1 MFRNLTDSAK
11 GIWCMIAGTLL
22 LTTQDGIT
30 KWLAAD
36 YHAGEILFYR
46 GIFTFVPIA
55 LLVVRTGG
63 WQVLATRNLKGTLI
77 RAGLGTATSIFVVL
91 SFLYL
96 PLATALAII
105 FLSPVMLT
113 ALSLPLLG
121 ERVGWR
127 RWTAVIV
134 GFAGV
139 LIMVRPGAAGVP
151 YFYIFPL
158 ITALLS
164 TLRDVATR
172 HLRGTENSLSILFYS
187 MLVAILAGAAS
198 LPLLGGHW
206 PSLFDWGLLA
216 IAGILVAISHLL
228 TIQALLLAPGGTVAP
243 FKYLSLVW
251 AGVIGYGVWGD
262 VPDQWKLAGAAL
274 VVGSG
279 LFILHR
285 ELKRPQAIT

>member
-1 MFRNLTDSAK
+1 MFKNLSNGAK
-11 GIWCMIAGTLL
+11 GAWCMIIGTLL
-22 LTTQDGIT
+22 LTTQDAIT
-30 KWLAAD
+30 KWLTAD

-46 GIFTFVPIA
+46 GLFTFVPIA
-55 LLVVRTGG
+55 VLVARAGG
-63 WQVLATRNLKGTLI
+63 WRILASRNLKGTLI
-77 RAGLGTATSIFVVL
+77 RAGLGTATSTFVIL

-105 FLSPVMLT
+105 FLSPIMLT
-113 ALSLPLLG
+113 ALSQPLLG

-139 LIMVRPGAAGVP
+139 LMIVRPGADGVP
-151 YFYIFPL
+151 FFYIFPL

-164 TLRDVATR
+164 TFRDIATR
-172 HLRGTENSLSILFYS
+172 RLRGTENSLSILFYS
-187 MLVAILAGAAS
+187 MLVAIVASAVS
-198 LPLLGGHW
+198 LPVLGSHW
-206 PSLFDWGLLA
+206 PGLFDWGLLA
-216 IAGILVAISHLL
+216 AAGILVALSHLL

-274 VVGSG
+274 VVGAG

-285 ELKRPQAIT
+285 ELRRP